1 MKRREF
7 IALVGGATAW
17 PLLTWAQQPGAR
29 LPTVGFIGPSTA
41 SADVVRRSAFV
52 KRLGELSW
60 VEGRNLAIEYR
71 WAEGVVPRAGEIA
84 AEYAQQK
91 VDVIVVSGDAQ
102 VLAAKRATSAIP
114 IVIAAAADPVGNGL
128 VESLARPGGNVTG
141 LSRQLADSTGKRLE
155 VLREFLPGLRRVAI
169 LFNAANPLT
178 APELNTA
185 QAAAANLGL
194 ETVKCE
200 IRRAEDIA
208 PALEALRD
216 RADAL
221 YVCIDPL
228 VNTNGVRINSLA
240 LAARLP
246 TMHSSRDNIDAGG
259 MISYGP
265 DITDLFRRAAE
276 FVDKILRGARP
287 ADLPVEQPTKFELVI
302 NLRAA
307 KAMGLEVSP
316 VLLSRADE
324 VVE

>member
-7 IALVGGATAW
+7 IAAIGAVTAW
-17 PLLTWAQQPGAR
+17 PLAARAQQPPAK
-29 LPTVGFIGPSTA
+29 LATIGFIGPSTA
-41 SADVVRRSAFV
+41 AADVTRRAAFA
-52 KRLGELSW
+52 KRLAELGW
-60 VEGRNLAIEYR
+60 VEGRSLAIEYR

-84 AEYAQQK
+84 AEYARQQ

-102 VLAAKRATSAIP
+102 VLAAKRATALIP

-141 LSRQLADSTGKRLE
+141 LSRQLTDSTGKRLE

-185 QAAAANLGL
+185 QAAATTLGL
-194 ETVKCE
+194 DTVKCE
-200 IRRAEDIA
+200 IRRAEAVA
-208 PALEALRD
+208 PAIEALRGN
-216 RADAL
+216 ADAL

-228 VNTNGVRINSLA
+228 VNSNGVRINTLA

-265 DITDLFRRAAE
+265 DVTDLFRRAAE
-276 FVDKILRGARP
+276 FVDKILRGAKP
-287 ADLPVEQPTKFELVI
+287 ADLPVEQPIKFELVI
-302 NLRAA
+302 NLKAA
-307 KAMGLEVSP
+307 KTLSLEIAP
-316 VLLSRADE
+316 ALLARADE
-324 VVE
+324 VIE